1 MHVPNVHKKDR
12 VQVKKTKQKK
22 TLGIYYLLQ
31 AHFHFQVVCIL
42 TKNADLDS
50 NYTWLTSL

>member
-22 TLGIYYLLQ
+22 HWESTTY
-31 AHFHFQVVCIL
+31 F
-42 TKNADLDS
+42 K
-50 NYTWLTSL
+50 LTSTSK

>member
-1 MHVPNVHKKDR
+1 MCTKKDR
-12 VQVKKTKQKK
+12 VQVKKKQKK
-22 TLGIYYLLQ
+22 TTLGIYYLLQ
-31 AHFHFQVVCIL
+31 AHFHFQVVCML

>member
-1 MHVPNVHKKDR
+1 MCTKKDR
-12 VQVKKTKQKK
+12 VQVKKNNT

-31 AHFHFQVVCIL
+31 AHFHFQVVCML